1 MTYNKKIIRTSSYIE
16 IYEYEYPIVSDFK
29 VSNKKKKESNLE
41 FDELSS
47 DEKDLKLKRLARTRQ
62 RAKWNLVRLVDVNF
76 DNRTSF
82 LTLTTK
88 ENITNRSIFNNMFDK
103 FVTRLN
109 YHVLG
114 TKKRLIKYIAVLEK
128 QKRGA
133 WHVHMMLFNIPFVPH
148 SKLLKIWGHGAVRIN
163 KIHKIDDA
171 ANAGIYVAKY
181 MEKGMSQE
189 LLESMGKKSYYSSR
203 NLKKVEEFKVLSDDK
218 IFKNQKVV
226 YETSYNSKAY
236 KNGKLINN
244 KVRYKKLKI
253 EN

>member
-41 FDELSS
+41 FDELNS

-88 ENITNRSIFNNMFDK
+88 DNVTSRSKFNNMFDK

-109 YHVLG
+109 YNVLG
-114 TKKRLIKYIAVLEK
+114 TKKRQIKYIAVLEK

-133 WHVHMMLFNIPFVPH
+133 WHVHMMLFSFPYVAH
-148 SKLLKIWGHGAVRIN
+148 SKLLKIWDHGAVRIN
-163 KIHKIDDA
+163 KIHEIDDA

-203 NLKKVEEFKVLSDDK
+203 NLKKVEEFKVLSDEK
-218 IFKNQKVV
+218 LFENEQVV
-226 YETSYNSKAY
+226 YEKNYYSKAY
-236 KNGKLINN
+236 KNGKLVNN
-244 KVRYKKLKI
+244 KVKYKKIKL
-253 EN
+253 

>member
-41 FDELSS
+41 FDELNS

-88 ENITNRSIFNNMFDK
+88 DNVTSRSKFNNMFDK

-109 YHVLG
+109 YNVLG
-114 TKKRLIKYIAVLEK
+114 TKKRQLKYIAVLEK
-128 QKRGA
+128 QNNV
-133 WHVHMMLFNIPFVPH
+133 VH
-148 SKLLKIWGHGAVRIN
+148 
-163 KIHKIDDA
+163 
-171 ANAGIYVAKY
+171 
-181 MEKGMSQE
+181 GM
-189 LLESMGKKSYYSSR
+189 Y
-203 NLKKVEEFKVLSDDK
+203 
-218 IFKNQKVV
+218 
-226 YETSYNSKAY
+226 T
-236 KNGKLINN
+236 
-244 KVRYKKLKI
+244 
-253 EN
+253 